1 MTVTSIDQIELDKF
15 NKTTE
20 EWWDINGEFKMLH
33 KINPVRLEY
42 LKSKIINHYALE
54 YKDKLPLNGM
64 KILDVGCGGGLIS
77 MPLAQMGAQVTGVDA
92 NKHNIDAASQYA
104 KDNKIDIELKHT
116 TAEKL
121 LPKAKQSYDV
131 VISLEVIEHV
141 ANPKEFVQNLARLI
155 KPGGMIVLSTINRT
169 IKSYIYAIVMAE
181 YVLGWVPK
189 RTHDHSK
196 FVKPSELTK
205 MINNTGLSLKEL
217 KGMIL
222 DLPSTK
228 WQLSMDIDVN
238 YFAYIG

>member
-42 LKSKIINHYALE
+42 LKSKIINHYSLE
-54 YKDKLPLNGM
+54 YKEKLPLEGI

-77 MPLAQMGAQVTGVDA
+77 MPLAQMGAQVTGIDA
-92 NKHNIDAASQYA
+92 NEHNVNAATKYA
-104 KDNKIDIELKHT
+104 KDNKIDVDLKHT
-116 TAEKL
+116 TVEKL
-121 LPKAKQSYDV
+121 LPKLKQSYDV

-141 ANPKEFVQNLARLI
+141 ANPKEFVQNLTKLI

-169 IKSYIYAIVMAE
+169 LKSYVYAIVMAE
-181 YVLGWVPK
+181 YILGWVPK
-189 RTHDHSK
+189 KTHDHNK

-217 KGMIL
+217 KGMTL
-222 DLPSTK
+222 DLPSAK
-228 WQLSMDIDVN
+228 WQLSMDVDVN